1 MTLRQRIT
9 AKHLIIASWVLLTVG
24 CGAVSDW
31 SPPSSGNTSS
41 TSSPTA
47 DPVSVSNTGGTPKD
61 LAVGDVYQVVF
72 DGQQSFKIDM
82 TGVDSDNEYVLA
94 VANLN
99 TSGSSASVQVA
110 GSESQLTGV
119 GKAMSVE
126 SVDGADDDAQSD
138 VGAQFH
144 EALRFQESVTAAQGA
159 SLGRGKAMVA
169 STAASSPIPRE
180 GDQTRF
186 QVLSSLSGGAK
197 VTVSA
202 TAMYV
207 GQNVICYLDQE
218 VIRRNPDDLTREDVR
233 SLCAGFDAR
242 IVREHALF
250 GSESDV
256 DGNGH
261 VNVLMT
267 PQVNKMGAALGGL
280 ITGFFYAADL
290 YDPGMEIIHTLV
302 PDSAA
307 VYGQTVPKDFA
318 MENLLPSVLIHE
330 LQHAINYNQH
340 VLLRGGQPE
349 EAIVNEGL
357 SHLAED
363 LLGEGVENYAR
374 YETFLVRPSAYGLF
388 AGGSPNLGAR
398 GASYLFLRYL
408 MEQSGGSD
416 FVGRLLGTSLH
427 GFENIEAAFGG
438 VDEAFNQFGEFYLRW
453 VTTLIMDGSGVSND
467 ARYSYAARTR
477 NAATGNWEG
486 VCLRCE
492 ADDNRGTILDGV
504 TASSYSGSAASTLQ
518 PGGVQF
524 YRLSSTSPE
533 LLLYGRGVGQFGAAL
548 VRVK

>member
-41 TSSPTA
+41 TSSPAA
-47 DPVSVSNTGGTPKD
+47 DPVSVSNTGGSPKG

-72 DGQQSFKIDM
+72 GGQQSFKIDM
-82 TGVDSDNEYVLA
+82 TGVPSGNEYVLA

-119 GKAMSVE
+119 GKALSAE
-126 SVDGADDDAQSD
+126 TADDDDALSD

-144 EALRFQESVTAAQGA
+144 EALRFQESRMAAQSA
-159 SLGRGKAMVA
+159 SPGMGKAMVA
-169 STAASSPIPRE
+169 SAATSSPIPRE

-186 QVLSSLSGGAK
+186 QVLSNLSGGAK

-207 GQNVICYLDQE
+207 GQNVVCYLDQE
-218 VIRRNPDDLTREDVR
+218 VTRRNPDDLTREDVR
-233 SLCAGFDAR
+233 TLCANFDAR

-250 GSESDV
+250 GTESDV
-256 DGNGH
+256 DGNAH

-318 MENLLPSVLIHE
+318 MKNLLPSVLVHE

-374 YETFLVRPSAYGLF
+374 YETFLERPNSYGLF

-427 GFENIEAAFGG
+427 GAENIEAAFGG

-453 VTTLIMDGSGVSND
+453 VTALIMDGSGISKD

-492 ADDNRGTILDGV
+492 ADDGRGTILNGV
-504 TASSYSGSAASTLQ
+504 TTASYSGSAAATLQ

-524 YRLSSTSPE
+524 YRLSNTSSE
-533 LLLYGRGVGQFGAAL
+533 LLLYGGGVGNYGAAL